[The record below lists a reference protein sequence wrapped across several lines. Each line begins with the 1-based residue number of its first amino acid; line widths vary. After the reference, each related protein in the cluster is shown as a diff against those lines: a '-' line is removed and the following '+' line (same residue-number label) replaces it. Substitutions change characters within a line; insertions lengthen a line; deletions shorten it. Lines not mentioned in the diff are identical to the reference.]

1 MPPAKPM
8 KGKVC
13 VLTGA
18 ASGMGRIA
26 ARELA
31 ALGAMVVF
39 NDRERE
45 QGEAAREEIVALT
58 ANPDVEFIYCDML
71 DRSQVA
77 EFAAH
82 VLDKYPRVDVLINNA
97 GLTNP
102 EFFAGKEGQEQHME
116 IMHLAHWQLTELLLP
131 RLRASAPA
139 RVIQISSEAHKA
151 GPGIDFDDMACNKI
165 WRGRRFANTGAFQA
179 YHRAKLAMIYAAY
192 DWAERIPASEVTF
205 NVVSPGYF
213 VGTDIFR
220 HCRGVIKL
228 GVTLFHPF
236 FPNPERSAK
245 TYVFIATAPEL
256 AGVTGKYWE
265 YCEEK
270 SSSSQSHNLELR
282 QRLIDWTKAQFRQQK
297 NAEPNAP

>member
-1 MPPAKPM
+1 MQSTRPM
-8 KGKVC
+8 TGKVC

-31 ALGAMVVF
+31 ALGATIVF

-45 QGEAAREEIVALT
+45 QGEAARDEIIAQSG
-58 ANPDVEFIYCDML
+58 NSQVEFVYCDML
-71 DRSQVA
+71 ERAQVA
-77 EFAAH
+77 AFAAH
-82 VLDKYPRVDVLINNA
+82 VLANYPRVDVLINNA

-102 EFFAGKEGQEQHME
+102 EFFASQQGQEQHMA
-116 IMHLAHWQLTELLLP
+116 IMHLGHWQLTELLLP
-131 RLRASAPA
+131 RLSASAPA

-151 GPGIDFDDMACNKI
+151 GPGIDFDDMACSKI

-192 DWAERIPASEVTF
+192 DWAERIPATEVTF

-220 HCRGVIKL
+220 HCRGIIKL
-228 GVTLFHPF
+228 GVRLFRPF
-236 FPNPERSAK
+236 FPDPERSAQ
-245 TYVFIATAPEL
+245 TYVFLATAPEL
-256 AGVTGKYWE
+256 DGVTGKYWE
-265 YCEEK
+265 YCKEK
-270 SSSSQSHNLELR
+270 ESSQQSHDLEVR
-282 QRLIDWTKAQFRQQK
+282 QRLIAWTKGQL
-297 NAEPNAP
+297 NA